1 MDVKIIEYTMSEIIL
16 LKNHFKI
23 TEKISKIFKNE
34 NNLIISLDYNSHK
47 KLDDLKIKHVPF
59 ENYLDQNDFQLIDN
73 TTFKINTSWHKNEI
87 IKKLLTID
95 GINFGWLLEQEFF
108 LFLLATITT
117 FTSLIKIKNQKCPI
131 DKW

>member
-1 MDVKIIEYTMSEIIL
+1 MSEIIL

-47 KLDDLKIKHVPF
+47 KLNDLKIKHVPF

-73 TTFKINTSWHKNEI
+73 TTFKINTS
-87 IKKLLTID
+87 
-95 GINFGWLLEQEFF
+95 
-108 LFLLATITT
+108 
-117 FTSLIKIKNQKCPI
+117 
-131 DKW
+131 